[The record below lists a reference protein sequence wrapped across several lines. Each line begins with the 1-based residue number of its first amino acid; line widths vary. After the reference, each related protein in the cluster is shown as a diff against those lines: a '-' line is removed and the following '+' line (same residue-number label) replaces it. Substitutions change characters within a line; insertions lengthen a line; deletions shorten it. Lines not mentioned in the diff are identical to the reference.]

1 MSWFGH
7 PSSDHRRLL
16 IQYITPDQAPVAS
29 FSVTPAPAGSPTA
42 FDASA
47 STAPSSP
54 IAKYY
59 WSFGDGTHATTT
71 VPTVSHTYANAG
83 TYTATLRLRD
93 AAGTSTR
100 RVFTDQTISRNG
112 GRRAQT
118 SQTVTI
124 SS

>member
-54 IAKYY
+54 IVRYF
-59 WSFGDGTHATTT
+59 WTFGDGTHATTD

-83 TYTATLRLRD
+83 TYTVTLKLTD
-93 AAGTSTR
+93 AAGTSTT
-100 RVFTDQTISRNG
+100 RVFTGQTMSRNG
-112 GRRAQT
+112 RARART
-118 SQTVTI
+118 SQAVNI